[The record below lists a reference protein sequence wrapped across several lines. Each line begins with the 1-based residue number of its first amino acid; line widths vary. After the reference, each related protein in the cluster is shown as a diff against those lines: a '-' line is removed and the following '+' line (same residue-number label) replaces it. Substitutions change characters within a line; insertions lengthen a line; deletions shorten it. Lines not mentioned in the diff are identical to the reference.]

1 VRVRVV
7 SDSAAAALFFR
18 SMLQRTPLY
27 APEAFPRTLTVLVA
41 TLAAPAGVAAAR
53 GKAGP
58 FTVVDVDPL
67 SARGTVAAVGAAPL
81 AHVAEAVAVAAGQLM
96 TLGGYRHVA
105 GGAQNAALAA
115 ARADGVLDW
124 YLRDGH
130 VYAPK
135 DAPHPDLLPLPR
147 GADVVR
153 EKEGAGGAGAASAGA
168 VALVIGAAPGAV
180 AAPAAAA
187 GRLFSAH
194 AAVWHA
200 GGGVSAMWGGLSAP
214 APLQAALAAKLPL
227 VRGSLVAEGA
237 ATMPLAGAP
246 RAAPAPRRVIIVG
259 GAGAGADAAAA
270 IKAACGLTDRQAEKV
285 AARLAASGAA
295 VSVVADAKAALAAL
309 GL

>member
-1 VRVRVV
+1 MRVV

-18 SMLQRTPLY
+18 SLLQRTPLY

-67 SARGTVAAVGAAPL
+67 AARGTVLAVGAAPL
-81 AHVAEAVAVAAGQLM
+81 SAVAEAVATAAAQLM
-96 TLGGYRHVA
+96 TLGGYRHVP

-130 VYAPK
+130 VYADK
-135 DAPHPDLLPLPR
+135 AAPHPDLLALPR

-153 EKEGAGGAGAASAGA
+153 EREGGG
-168 VALVIGAAPGAV
+168 VALVVGAAPGLV

-187 GRLFSAH
+187 GRLFSAGG
-194 AAVWHA
+194 AVWHA
-200 GGGVSAMWGGLSAP
+200 SGALSALWAGLSAP
-214 APLQAALAAKLPL
+214 APLQAQLAAKLPL
-227 VRGSLVAEGA
+227 VRGSLVAEGM
-237 ATMPLAGAP
+237 ATLPLAGAA
-246 RAAPAPRRVIIVG
+246 RAAPAPGRVIVVG
-259 GAGAGADAAAA
+259 GGGGGDAAAA
-270 IKAACGLTDRQAEKV
+270 IKAACGLTDRQAEKL
-285 AARLAASGAA
+285 AARLKASGA
-295 VSVVADAKAALAAL
+295 VSAVADAKAALAAL